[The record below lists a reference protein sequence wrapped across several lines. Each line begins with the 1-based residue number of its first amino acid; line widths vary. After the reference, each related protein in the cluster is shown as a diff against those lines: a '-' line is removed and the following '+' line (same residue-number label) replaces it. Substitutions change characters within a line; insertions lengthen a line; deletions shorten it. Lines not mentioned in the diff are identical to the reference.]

1 MKTWTLFVILTVIA
15 KCLVGQEEFSKYDFA
30 PCGTAPEKDRWLDD
44 FLAGRIHIPDN
55 ADDTLYVGMQLHLLA
70 NNNGNGRF
78 SPERLLNAIC
88 RLNTDFAPTAIRFYC
103 KYDWNLLNNSAW
115 YQHDSIAQG
124 VQMMFANNVPDVLN
138 AYFVNKA
145 AGSCGY
151 NLPYA
156 GVAMMHTCSGADD
169 HTWTHEVGHALKL
182 PHTFRGWD
190 YNLYDPNSPTPDTL
204 TYNYTYFHDTL
215 DTTIP
220 APLDTALVEYVDGSN
235 CGKAADNICDTKP
248 DYLSY
253 RWDCNSEGNSLVV
266 QKDPAGA
273 TFVSDGSLYMS
284 YADDKCQ
291 NRFSGQQIE
300 IMRAHLLTKKA
311 SWVVFE
317 AQHEPVEGTPVLLSP
332 VNEQNAPASGVTLQ
346 WSRVPGATH
355 YVVQASRLASFAA
368 KEVEL
373 VVTDTF
379 VTLSPLQTNIVFN
392 WRVRP
397 FNYSYTCTAFSPAQK
412 FKAVTVSGLKP
423 AEISGWRCYPTLLE
437 SGQSLS
443 VEAPADWL
451 NHTGYF
457 SVYDAAGRFVWQ
469 TAQPFGVGVNTL
481 NLPSASWNNG
491 VYFLLC
497 AGPTGVARQTIV
509 IQNE

>member
-1 MKTWTLFVILTVIA
+1 MKTWTLFVVLMVFTQ
-15 KCLVGQEEFSKYDFA
+15 CLLAQEEFSKYDFS

-88 RLNTDFAPTAIRFYC
+88 RLNSDFAPTAIQFYC
-103 KYDWNLLNNSAW
+103 KYNWNLLNNSAW
-115 YQHDSIAQG
+115 YQHDSIAHG
-124 VQMMFANNVPDVLN
+124 IQMMLANNVPDVLN

-145 AGSCGY
+145 AGNCGY

-156 GVAMMHTCSGADD
+156 GVAMMHTCAGPDD
-169 HTWTHEVGHALKL
+169 HVWTHEVGHALKL
-182 PHTFRGWD
+182 PHPFIGWED
-190 YNLYDPNSPTPDTL
+190 KVYNPANPTPDTL
-204 TYNYTYFHDTL
+204 TYNYTHFHDTI
-215 DTTIP
+215 DTKVP
-220 APLDTALVEYVDGSN
+220 APLDTALVEYLDGSN
-235 CGKAADNICDTKP
+235 CGIAADKICDTKP

-266 QKDPAGA
+266 QKDPAGD

-284 YADDKCQ
+284 YSDDKCQ
-291 NRFSGQQIE
+291 NRFSAEQIE

-317 AQHEPVEGTPVLLSP
+317 AQHNPVSGTPALLSP
-332 VNEQNAPASGVTLQ
+332 ADGQNAPASGVSLH

-355 YVVQASRLASFAA
+355 YIVQVSRLATFAA

-373 VVTDTF
+373 VVADTF
-379 VTLSPLQTNIVFN
+379 VLLNPLQTNIVFN

-397 FNYSYTCTAFSPAQK
+397 FNYSYTCTDFSPAQK
-412 FKAVTVSGLKP
+412 FKTVTASSLKP
-423 AEISGWRCYPTLLE
+423 TEISDWRCYPTLLE
-437 SGQSLS
+437 SGQALS
-443 VEAPADWL
+443 VEVPADWL
-451 NHTGYF
+451 NHNGHF
-457 SVYDAAGRFVWQ
+457 SVFNAAGSLVWQ
-469 TAQPFGVGVNTL
+469 TEQVFSARVSTL
-481 NLPSASWNNG
+481 DLPAAICNG
-491 VYFLLC
+491 VYFFIC

>member
-1 MKTWTLFVILTVIA
+1 MKTWTLFVVLVTLSQSLIA
-15 KCLVGQEEFSKYDFA
+15 QQEFSKYDFA
-30 PCGTAPEKDRWLDD
+30 PCGTPPEKDRWLDD
-44 FLAGRIHIPDN
+44 FMAGRISVPDN

-70 NNNGNGRF
+70 NNLGNGRF

-88 RLNTDFAPTAIRFYC
+88 RLNTDFAPTAIWFYC

-115 YQHDSIAQG
+115 YQHDSLAQG

-138 AYFVNKA
+138 AYFVSKA
-145 AGSCGY
+145 AGNCGY

-156 GVAMMHTCSGADD
+156 GVAMMHTCSGPDD

-190 YNLYDPNSPTPDTL
+190 YSIYNPNNPTPDTL
-204 TYNYTYFHDTL
+204 LYNYTYFHDTL

-220 APLDTALVEYVDGSN
+220 APPDTALVEYVDGSN
-235 CGKAADNICDTKP
+235 CGIAADNICDTKP

-253 RWDCNSEGNSLVV
+253 RWDCNAEGNSLVV

-284 YADDKCQ
+284 YSDDKCQ
-291 NRFSGQQIE
+291 NRFSDDQIE

-317 AQHEPVEGTPVLLSP
+317 NPYDPVEGTPGLLSP
-332 VNEQNAPASGVTLQ
+332 VNDQNAPAQGVLLQ

-355 YVVQASRLASFAA
+355 YVVQVSRLASFLA
-368 KEVEL
+368 KEVEI
-373 VVTDTF
+373 VVNDTF
-379 VTLSPLQTNIVFN
+379 VLLDPLQTNIVFN

-397 FNYSYTCTAFSPAQK
+397 FNYSYTCTSFSAAQK
-412 FKAVTVSGLKP
+412 FKTVTASGLKP
-423 AEISGWRCYPTLLE
+423 AAIAGWRCYPTLLE
-437 SGQSLS
+437 SGQAIS
-443 VEAPADWL
+443 VEIPANWH
-451 NHTGYF
+451 NHSGHF
-457 SVYDAAGRFVWQ
+457 SVYDASGRFIWEGDQ
-469 TAQPFGVGVNTL
+469 TFNSGINTL
-481 NLPSASWNNG
+481 NLPSAGWTNG
-491 VYFLLC
+491 VYFLTC
-497 AGPTGVARQTIV
+497 EGPTGVARQTFV